1 MSPFN
6 PPPPSEILREDILQE
21 LNLTPTEL
29 AQRLGQN
36 PVELA
41 EVLANR
47 RPLGAELALALE
59 KAGFSTAE
67 TWLALQK
74 KYECW
79 QRQHRPWD

>member
-1 MSPFN
+1 MSLFN
-6 PPPPSEILREDILQE
+6 PPPPSAILREDILQE
-21 LNLTPTEL
+21 LNLTPAEL

-47 RPLGAELALALE
+47 RPIGAELALALE

-79 QRQHRPWD
+79 QRQHRP

>member
-1 MSPFN
+1 MTLFN
-6 PPPPSEILREDILQE
+6 PPPPSEILCEDILQE

-47 RPLGAELALALE
+47 WPIGVELVLALE
-59 KAGFSTAE
+59 EAGFNTTE
-67 TWLALQK
+67 TWLALQN
-74 KYECW
+74 KYEL
-79 QRQHRPWD
+79 